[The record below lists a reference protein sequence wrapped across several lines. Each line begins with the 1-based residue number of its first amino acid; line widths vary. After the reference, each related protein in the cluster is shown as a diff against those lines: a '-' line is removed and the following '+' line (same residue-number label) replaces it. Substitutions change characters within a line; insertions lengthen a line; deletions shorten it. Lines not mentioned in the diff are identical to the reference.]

1 MDGGERESVGL
12 RQGSH
17 PFPSS
22 PGYGA
27 FYLTRNSLA
36 FTAPFML
43 EDASLGL
50 TLANVGALTSV
61 LPVCYGVSKFA
72 SGVLGARTHPTLL
85 LAGGLA
91 LTAAANAAVGASS
104 AFPLLMLFWGV
115 NGLLQGLGAPAC
127 ARILTA
133 WYPESL
139 RGTFWGFWT
148 ASNNVGG
155 FAAPILAG
163 SAAAA
168 YGWRAGLFAPA
179 AVALAVSLIVALF
192 MKESPES
199 QGFPPVAAAEGG
211 VGKVAAAV
219 EETKADE
226 AQKPG
231 MMKSLVDDV
240 LTSPAI
246 WLLAL
251 AYFFVYVVRQVG
263 RGRGGRKEGADA
275 GSKQS
280 RFLPSSSQGVTSWF
294 VFYLKEAGS
303 AAPAV
308 AVSGLELG
316 GLLGS
321 LSSGALSDALLR
333 RNAAAGSPAG
343 NTGLRIR
350 VVIAYSMLTAAAIAA
365 FRAAAP
371 TAAPATLWL
380 LVPAVGFSLYGPQML
395 IGLLGAEAVPRRA
408 VSAAQGFLGW
418 VSYLGAASAGVPLAA
433 LVQGAGWDAYFTAL
447 AACCGVVVLLVAPLA
462 FAPSHSQKAA
472 RVAAAGGG
480 AAA

>member
-1 MDGGERESVGL
+1 MEGGERESVGL

-148 ASNNVGG
+148 A
-155 FAAPILAG
+155 
-163 SAAAA
+163 
-168 YGWRAGLFAPA
+168 WAGLR
-179 AVALAVSLIVALF
+179 
-192 MKESPES
+192 
-199 QGFPPVAAAEGG
+199 PPF
-211 VGKVAAAV
+211 
-219 EETKADE
+219 
-226 AQKPG
+226 
-231 MMKSLVDDV
+231 
-240 LTSPAI
+240 
-246 WLLAL
+246 W
-251 AYFFVYVVRQVG
+251 
-263 RGRGGRKEGADA
+263 RGRPPRRTGGARA
-275 GSKQS
+275 SLRPPPS
-280 RFLPSSSQGVTSWF
+280 RSPSPSSSLCS
-294 VFYLKEAGS
+294 
-303 AAPAV
+303 
-308 AVSGLELG
+308 
-316 GLLGS
+316 
-321 LSSGALSDALLR
+321 
-333 RNAAAGSPAG
+333 
-343 NTGLRIR
+343 
-350 VVIAYSMLTAAAIAA
+350 
-365 FRAAAP
+365 
-371 TAAPATLWL
+371 
-380 LVPAVGFSLYGPQML
+380 
-395 IGLLGAEAVPRRA
+395 
-408 VSAAQGFLGW
+408 
-418 VSYLGAASAGVPLAA
+418 
-433 LVQGAGWDAYFTAL
+433 
-447 AACCGVVVLLVAPLA
+447 
-462 FAPSHSQKAA
+462 
-472 RVAAAGGG
+472 
-480 AAA
+480 